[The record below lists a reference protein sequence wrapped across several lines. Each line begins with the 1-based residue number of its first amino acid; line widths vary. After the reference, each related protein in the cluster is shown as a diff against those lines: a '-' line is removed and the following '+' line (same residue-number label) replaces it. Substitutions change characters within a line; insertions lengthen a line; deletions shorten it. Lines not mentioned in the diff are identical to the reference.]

1 LDNWKLK
8 DWILC
13 SQENWGLRC
22 QYYVEIELNCPPH
35 LNPLPQGGEEIMEV
49 CLSALRGERRFR
61 EVYLSYP
68 KEEKLIENRYT

>member
-1 LDNWKLK
+1 
-8 DWILC
+8 LC
-13 SQENWGLRC
+13 K
-22 QYYVEIELNCPPH
+22 IELDLPPH